1 MSLSLFETTIAVIF
15 AAVPTAVSSYTLAK
29 QFGGETQL
37 MTSIITIQV
46 ALSYITIPIFLE
58 LIGT

>member
-1 MSLSLFETTIAVIF
+1 MNLSLFGTTIVVIF
-15 AAVPTAVSSYTLAK
+15 AAVPTASSSYSLAK

-46 ALSYITIPIFLE
+46 VLSFITIPIILAF
-58 LIGT
+58 IST